1 MSGALDGLVALDL
14 ATFIAAPF
22 CCTLLGEHGAEVIKI
37 EQPGIGDDLRRL
49 GHKPADGMSYMW
61 LVESRNKK
69 SITCNLRA
77 PEGQALITRLAAQAD
92 ILAENFRPGTME
104 KWHLGYDELSRVN
117 PRLVMVRISAF
128 GQTGPSRE
136 RPGFG
141 RIAGA
146 VSGVSYVSGYPD
158 RPPVSPGTPT
168 IPDYL
173 AGVMGA
179 FGALAAI
186 ESRHQTGLGQMVDV
200 ALYEPMLRMMD
211 EMIPV
216 YGALGVIRERI
227 GSGTEYV
234 VPHNHYQARDGSWI
248 AIACT
253 NDRMF
258 ERLAVDAMK
267 QPDLPAEF
275 PTMAERLRRRAELDA
290 RVQAWVGSFDATEV
304 LARLDGASVP
314 CSRVNSVKD
323 IFADEHMRARDN
335 VITVP
340 GPDGGALRM
349 PGIVP
354 KLSRTPG
361 RITSAGPAK
370 PGEHNEKL
378 LRPPRAHPR
387 RPGRAVEER
396 HRMNAVERQMVLVA
410 FLQAQNC
417 SNYPASWRHAET
429 ATDFLSA
436 EYFQRIARTLEDAK
450 FHLAFFDDRLAMPDR
465 YGDDYAESVRHGI
478 RVVKMDLIPLMTAM
492 GLATRRL
499 GIGGTYS
506 TTYAEPFHVAR
517 TFATLDHMIGG
528 RAAWNI
534 VTSLND
540 SEAANFGME
549 AHPEHDARYE
559 RATVR
564 EVVLGHWDTWEDDA
578 IILDRARGIFA
589 DPAKVHRLDHRG
601 KWFKSR
607 GPFTVPRS
615 PRAAPS

>member
-1 MSGALDGLVALDL
+1 MSGALDGLVVLDL

-22 CCTLLGEHGAEVIKI
+22 CCTLLGEHGAEVIKV

-290 RVQAWVGSFDATEV
+290 RVQAWVGSFDSVEV

-335 VITVP
+335 VIAVP
-340 GPDGGALRM
+340 GPDGGALQM

-361 RITSAGPAK
+361 QVRSAGPAVV
-370 PGEHNEKL
+370 GAHNEEIYC
-378 LRPPRAHPR
+378 
-387 RPGRAVEER
+387 G
-396 HRMNAVERQMVLVA
+396 
-410 FLQAQNC
+410 
-417 SNYPASWRHAET
+417 
-429 ATDFLSA
+429 
-436 EYFQRIARTLEDAK
+436 
-450 FHLAFFDDRLAMPDR
+450 
-465 YGDDYAESVRHGI
+465 
-478 RVVKMDLIPLMTAM
+478 
-492 GLATRRL
+492 RL
-499 GIGGTYS
+499 GLT
-506 TTYAEPFHVAR
+506 R
-517 TFATLDHMIGG
+517 DDL
-528 RAAWNI
+528 AALAKQGI
-534 VTSLND
+534 V
-540 SEAANFGME
+540 
-549 AHPEHDARYE
+549 
-559 RATVR
+559 
-564 EVVLGHWDTWEDDA
+564 
-578 IILDRARGIFA
+578 
-589 DPAKVHRLDHRG
+589 
-601 KWFKSR
+601 
-607 GPFTVPRS
+607 
-615 PRAAPS
+615 